1 MSYQA
6 VWWRL
11 FHAPD
16 SSSWLNILTLARLL
30 FTLPVSNGEST
41 GNDDTDIDSQ
51 TDTNKDLK
59 IGISGYILSSQ
70 KIESTVHVIQLK
82 LSVLVTVLLCNL
94 LFVFIMKLESFYY
107 KKDKK

>member
-1 MSYQA
+1 MM
-6 VWWRL
+6 VK
-11 FHAPD
+11 H
-16 SSSWLNILTLARLL
+16 
-30 FTLPVSNGEST
+30 
-41 GNDDTDIDSQ
+41 
-51 TDTNKDLK
+51 LK
-59 IGISGYILSSQ
+59 IGISGYVLSSQ